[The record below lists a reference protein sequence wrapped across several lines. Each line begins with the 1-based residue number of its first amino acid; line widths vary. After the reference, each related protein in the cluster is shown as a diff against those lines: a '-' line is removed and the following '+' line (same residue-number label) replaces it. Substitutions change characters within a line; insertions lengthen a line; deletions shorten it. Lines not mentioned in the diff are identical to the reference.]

1 MAGWDS
7 DDLWS
12 DTPDTSDS
20 TDAWS
25 DTPNTSD
32 AWPTDNSTSANEAW
46 PVDNSTSTNDAW
58 SNVQEDPWNSSSE
71 NNTEANDAWSEID
84 DYWGE
89 TTNTPQADASAEQ
102 AGTNTHNVKPI
113 GTKALAFGVLGVG
126 IVIAL
131 VILFISRIDISKK
144 EPPRAPVTQNN
155 TNTQTQAETD
165 VSLTEVT
172 GVSSNQEYTLSGTI
186 HDKVYYAANNQVLC
200 GIKIKMEFGS
210 ESQIWTYYC
219 AYNIYKQ
226 VNIGDTVQVTYSKPN
241 DKFIMIHGVSK

>member
-1 MAGWDS
+1 MSDWNSDNLWDTPSATEDTGNAWPEAPSTS
-7 DDLWS
+7 DDMWGNAAGA
-12 DTPDTSDS
+12 TQP
-20 TDAWS
+20 
-25 DTPNTSD
+25 
-32 AWPTDNSTSANEAW
+32 
-46 PVDNSTSTNDAW
+46 TSTNAW
-58 SNVQEDPWNSSSE
+58 SETND
-71 NNTEANDAWSEID
+71 DAWSESD
-84 DYWGE
+84 DYWNE
-89 TTNTPQADASAEQ
+89 TNNTVQDVVNTPTEQ
-102 AGTNTHNVKPI
+102 NNSSSSNVKPI
-113 GTKALAFGVLGVG
+113 GTKTLAFGVLGIG

-131 VILFISRIDISKK
+131 IILFISRIDISKK
-144 EPPRAPVTQNN
+144 EPTKTPAPQ
-155 TNTQTQAETD
+155 TNTQVQTQTD
-165 VSLTEVT
+165 ASLTEVT

>member
-32 AWPTDNSTSANEAW
+32 AWPTDNSTSAN
-46 PVDNSTSTNDAW
+46 DAW

-71 NNTEANDAWSEID
+71 NNTEANDAWSEVD

-89 TTNTPQADASAEQ
+89 TTNTPQVDAPAEQ
-102 AGTNTHNVKPI
+102 AGTNTHNAKPI
-113 GTKALAFGVLGVG
+113 GTKTLAFGVLGVG
-126 IVIAL
+126 IVVAL
-131 VILFISRIDISKK
+131 IILFFSRIDISKK
-144 EPPRAPVTQNN
+144 EPPKAPATQNN
-155 TNTQTQAETD
+155 TNTQTQTETN

-172 GVSSNQEYTLSGTI
+172 NVDSNQEYTVSGTI

-226 VNIGDTVQVTYSKPN
+226 VKIGDTVQVTYSKPN

>member
-32 AWPTDNSTSANEAW
+32 AWPTDNSTSAN
-46 PVDNSTSTNDAW
+46 DAW
-58 SNVQEDPWNSSSE
+58 SNAQEDTWNSSSE
-71 NNTEANDAWSEID
+71 NNTEANDAWSEVD

-89 TTNTPQADASAEQ
+89 TTNTPQADAPAEQ
-102 AGTNTHNVKPI
+102 AGTNTHNVKSI
-113 GTKALAFGVLGVG
+113 GTKTLAFGVLGVG
-126 IVIAL
+126 IVVAL
-131 VILFISRIDISKK
+131 IILFFSRIDISKK
-144 EPPRAPVTQNN
+144 EPPKAPVTQNN
-155 TNTQTQAETD
+155 TNTQTQAETN

-172 GVSSNQEYTLSGTI
+172 GVDSNQEYTVSGTI

-226 VNIGDTVQVTYSKPN
+226 VKIGDTVQVTYSKPN

>member
-1 MAGWDS
+1 MS
-7 DDLWS
+7 DWNSDNLW
-12 DTPDTSDS
+12 DTPSATEDTGN
-20 TDAWS
+20 AWPEA
-25 DTPNTSD
+25 PNTSD
-32 AWPTDNSTSANEAW
+32 DMWGNAAGATQP
-46 PVDNSTSTNDAW
+46 TSTNAW
-58 SNVQEDPWNSSSE
+58 SETND
-71 NNTEANDAWSEID
+71 DAWSESD
-84 DYWGE
+84 DYWNE
-89 TTNTPQADASAEQ
+89 TNNTVQDVMNTPTEQNSANSSN
-102 AGTNTHNVKPI
+102 AKPI
-113 GTKALAFGVLGVG
+113 GTKTLAFGVLGVG
-126 IVIAL
+126 IIIAL
-131 VILFISRIDISKK
+131 IILFISRIDISKK
-144 EPPRAPVTQNN
+144 EPAKTPAPQ
-155 TNTQTQAETD
+155 TNTQVQTQTD

>member
-25 DTPNTSD
+25 DTPDTSD
-32 AWPTDNSTSANEAW
+32 AWPVNNSAT
-46 PVDNSTSTNDAW
+46 TNDAW
-58 SNVQEDPWNSSSE
+58 SDMQEDPWNSSSE
-71 NNTEANDAWSEID
+71 NNTETNDAWSEVD
-84 DYWGE
+84 DYWSE
-89 TTNTPQADASAEQ
+89 TTNTAQASAPTEQ
-102 AGTNTHNVKPI
+102 AGTNTRNVKPI
-113 GTKALAFGVLGVG
+113 GTKTLAFGVLGVG

-131 VILFISRIDISKK
+131 IILFFSRIDISKK
-144 EPPRAPVTQNN
+144 ETPKAPITQNN
-155 TNTQTQAETD
+155 NQTQPETN

-172 GVSSNQEYTLSGTI
+172 GVDSNQEYTVSGTI

-226 VNIGDTVQVTYSKPN
+226 VKIGDIVQVTYSKPN

>member
-1 MAGWDS
+1 MADWNS
-7 DDLWS
+7 DNLWN
-12 DTPDTSDS
+12 TPSATEDTS
-20 TDAWS
+20 
-25 DTPNTSD
+25 NTW
-32 AWPTDNSTSANEAW
+32 AEAPSTSEDMW
-46 PVDNSTSTNDAW
+46 DNATGVTQTASNDTW
-58 SNVQEDPWNSSSE
+58 
-71 NNTEANDAWSEID
+71 TESD
-84 DYWGE
+84 DYWNE
-89 TTNTPQADASAEQ
+89 TNNTVQDVMNTPTEQ
-102 AGTNTHNVKPI
+102 NNANSSNVKPI
-113 GTKALAFGVLGVG
+113 GTKTLAFGVLGVG

-131 VILFISRIDISKK
+131 IILFISKIDISKK
-144 EPPRAPVTQNN
+144 EPAKTPAPQ
-155 TNTQTQAETD
+155 TNTQVQTQTD

>member
-1 MAGWDS
+1 MSDWNS

-12 DTPDTSDS
+12 DV
-20 TDAWS
+20 
-25 DTPNTSD
+25 
-32 AWPTDNSTSANEAW
+32 STS
-46 PVDNSTSTNDAW
+46 NDATGWPEAPAQSNTQDDTW
-58 SNVQEDPWNSSSE
+58 S
-71 NNTEANDAWSEID
+71 EANDTDWGEPT
-84 DYWGE
+84 DYWNE
-89 TTNTPQADASAEQ
+89 TSNEAQDVVQNPVSQNNTSPANA
-102 AGTNTHNVKPI
+102 KPI
-113 GTKALAFGVLGVG
+113 GTKTLAFGVLGIG

-144 EPPRAPVTQNN
+144 EPASTAKPQ
-155 TNTQTQAETD
+155 TNTQTQVQAD
-165 VSLTEVT
+165 IGLTEVT
-172 GVSSNQEYTLSGTI
+172 GVDSNTEYTLSGTI

-226 VNIGDTVQVTYSKPN
+226 ENIGDTEQVTYSKPN